1 MIDIFV
7 DSKYDTNQASNLM
20 MNLFELDKSKIVVCQ
35 ADELDK
41 MTVSDDISCLC
52 VMSDVNGDVSS
63 LLSLYIIEMDFELF
77 VQKLS
82 DLSVVFQNTFFIPCD
97 DFNGYLKIY
106 NKSTQTVSLDEEHSD
121 GKFTY
126 FLT

>member
-20 MNLFELDKSKIVVCQ
+20 MNLFELDKSKIVVCR

-41 MTVSDDISCLC
+41 ITVSDDISCLC
-52 VMSDVNGDVSS
+52 VMSDVNGDVSF
-63 LLSLYIIEMDFELF
+63 LLSLHIIEMDFELF

-97 DFNGYLKIY
+97 DFNGYFKIH
-106 NKSTQTVSLDEEHSD
+106 NKSVETVSLDEEHSD
-121 GKFTY
+121 GKFVY
-126 FLT
+126 FVN